1 MPANENNHR
10 AQGALLQGEREV
22 NDDRVQD
29 TLLQKT
35 EKHVVGAGNAR
46 EEHQGHHALRKGR
59 ASIANGVYLI
69 TTTTFE
75 RQKLFDDFP
84 VGCAVARCFE
94 DADFLGDAAML
105 AWVLMPD
112 HVHWL
117 LQLGERDGLG
127 RVVNRLKSASARYA
141 NRARGA
147 SGVVWAKAFHDHG
160 LRSARICKLWR
171 VMWLPIPCVPALCHK
186 LEIIHSGMRCGCRSV
201 PCTRFACKPIA
212 CRARSYIR
220 HPRENE

>member
-160 LRSARICKLWR
+160 LRSDEDLQAVARYVDCQSPACR
-171 VMWLPIPCVPALCHK
+171 PCVTNWKLSILECGVAVGACPARDWLHANRVHGT
-186 LEIIHSGMRCGCRSV
+186 LLRSAS
-201 PCTRFACKPIA
+201 T
-212 CRARSYIR
+212 
-220 HPRENE
+220 